1 MLNYI
6 VKPSSKLHGVI
17 TIPPSKSHT
26 LRAILFASMAH
37 GTSKIHHYLHSP
49 DTAAMINACQL
60 LGAKITVNE
69 EVLII
74 EGTAGKPTVPE
85 NIIDAGNAGIVYRF
99 VAAIASLL
107 SGYTVI
113 TGDHSIRSNRP
124 IQPLLDALT
133 QLNTFA
139 VSTRENSYAP
149 IIIKGPLQPGK
160 TSLTGEDSQPVSG
173 LLIAAAFAKGQID
186 ITVKNPGEK
195 PWIDLTLEWFKR
207 LKIPYV
213 NENYEHYVMYGNTQ
227 FDGFEY
233 TVPADFSSAAFPIVA
248 ALITHSE
255 ITLQHIDMNDIQG
268 DKAIIPA
275 LQEMGANID
284 YDDQKHLLHI
294 RKTDQLIG
302 KTINVNDFVDAIP
315 ILAVVGCFAKGT
327 TQIVGGAIAKHK
339 ESDRLVAMT
348 TELRK
353 MGVDI
358 TDNEDGL
365 IIHQSVING
374 AELKS
379 YHDHRIAMSLAIAG
393 LISNGNT
400 IIKDVACVTKTFP
413 HFAEKM
419 KMLGMDISEQDS
431 VG

>member
-1 MLNYI
+1 MQNYV
-6 VKPSSKLHGVI
+6 VKPTSKLQGLI

-26 LRAILFASMAH
+26 LRAILFASLAN

-49 DTAAMINACQL
+49 DTTAMINACSL
-60 LGAKITVNE
+60 LGAKITVNNDL
-69 EVLII
+69 LII
-74 EGTAGKPTVPE
+74 EGTAGEPSVPD
-85 NIIDAGNAGIVYRF
+85 NIIDSGNAGIVYRF
-99 VAAIASLL
+99 IAAIASLL

-113 TGDHSIRSNRP
+113 TGDHSIRNNRP

-173 LLIAAAFAKGQID
+173 LLIAAAFAKGQVD

-195 PWIDLTLEWFKR
+195 PWIDLTLDWFKR
-207 LKIPYV
+207 LNIPYI
-213 NENYEHYVMYGNTQ
+213 NDSYEHYVMYGNTQ
-227 FDGFEY
+227 YDGFEY
-233 TVPADFSSAAFPIVA
+233 TVPADFSSAAFPMVA
-248 ALITHSE
+248 ALITQSE

-268 DKAIIPA
+268 DKAIIPV
-275 LQEMGANID
+275 LQEMGANII

-294 RKTDQLIG
+294 HKSAQLIG

-315 ILAVVGCFAKGT
+315 ILSIVGAVAKGT
-327 TQIVGGAIAKHK
+327 THIIGGAIAKHK

-358 TDNEDGL
+358 TDTADGL
-365 IIHQSVING
+365 IIQQSDIKG
-374 AELKS
+374 AEVKS
-379 YHDHRIAMSLAIAG
+379 HHDHRIAMSLAIAG
-393 LISNGNT
+393 LIAEGDT
-400 IIKDVACVTKTFP
+400 IIKNTECVAKTFP
-413 HFAEKM
+413 DFAKNM
-419 KMLGMDISEQDS
+419 SALGMNIREENNSN
-431 VG
+431 

>member
-1 MLNYI
+1 MQNYI
-6 VKPSSKLHGVI
+6 VKPTSKLQGII

-26 LRAILFASMAH
+26 LRAILFASLAK

-49 DTAAMINACQL
+49 DTTAMINACSL
-60 LGAKITVNE
+60 LGAKITVNTDL
-69 EVLII
+69 LII
-74 EGTAGKPTVPE
+74 EGTSGKPSVPD
-85 NIIDAGNAGIVYRF
+85 NIIDSGNAGIVYRF
-99 VAAIASLL
+99 IAAIASLI

-133 QLNTFA
+133 QLKTFA

-195 PWIDLTLEWFKR
+195 PWIDLTLDWFKR
-207 LKIPYV
+207 LKIPYI
-213 NENYEHYVMYGNTQ
+213 NDHYEHYVMYGNTQ
-227 FDGFEY
+227 YDGFEY

-248 ALITHSE
+248 ALITQSE

-268 DKAIIPA
+268 DKAIIPV
-275 LQEMGANID
+275 LQEMGANII

-294 RKTDQLIG
+294 HKSSQLIG

-315 ILAVVGCFAKGT
+315 ILSIIGSVAKGT
-327 TQIVGGAIAKHK
+327 THIMGGAIAKHK

-358 TDNEDGL
+358 TDTEDGL
-365 IIHQSVING
+365 IIHQSPIKG
-374 AELKS
+374 AEVKS

-393 LISNGNT
+393 LIADGDT
-400 IIKDVACVTKTFP
+400 IIKNSECVAKTFP
-413 HFAEKM
+413 DFAKHM
-419 KMLGMDISEQDS
+419 SALGMNITEE
-431 VG
+431 GKNI